1 MTHCMRH
8 CRSGLSSPV
17 KTSGRQQPIP
27 HELSRE
33 ANNLNGSMI
42 PPNIDRLMEYT
53 DSFNNLILK
62 IDPEQMYKTKE
73 VAALLHCSVRYVQLL
88 VELGRLDALR
98 VGRLIRIP
106 GQELIRFIH
115 KHKDWHSRQ

>member
-1 MTHCMRH
+1 
-8 CRSGLSSPV
+8 
-17 KTSGRQQPIP
+17 
-27 HELSRE
+27 
-33 ANNLNGSMI
+33 
-42 PPNIDRLMEYT
+42 
-53 DSFNNLILK
+53 
-62 IDPEQMYKTKE
+62 MYKTKE

>member
-1 MTHCMRH
+1 
-8 CRSGLSSPV
+8 
-17 KTSGRQQPIP
+17 
-27 HELSRE
+27 
-33 ANNLNGSMI
+33 
-42 PPNIDRLMEYT
+42 MEYT